1 MSAWAIAG
9 PYPGTVLS
17 PRVLSPSREKTTITT
32 DRFGDKIETKTYRDA
47 LGDEVLR
54 RAVVNRLGDVIE
66 TTTVSG
72 PHVGERLTS
81 ERPIAPVHMRNA
93 GLRDDGLLDMREK
106 TYADRLDDLKAR
118 STYLDDPLWTRSS
131 KYLDRPLWTRPS
143 RYLNDPLWTYRS
155 MSYIDDPKWR
165 RSALND
171 DTVSLKDPR
180 RALSPTTWNDSILSP
195 RVMSPRRET
204 STTVT
209 DNFGDRIETKTLRD
223 AFGDEVVS
231 RTVTDR
237 FGDSVKT
244 TSTGHVRDPRFL
256 MGEKTR
262 ILRTRSGSPIRRIR
276 DDLLADEGKTPIFA
290 EERIDLL
297 NKHAEYLDDPMWRRT
312 ATYAHEPVV
321 NRSGAQ
327 YLEDPWWTKGSR
339 YLNDPVV
346 RMNSYMDDPSW
357 RRSTVHPDLVKRDI
371 DDAVWRRAAYPAL
384 LGGRKLI

>member
-1 MSAWAIAG
+1 M
-9 PYPGTVLS
+9 
-17 PRVLSPSREKTTITT
+17 ITT
-32 DRFGDKIETKTYRDA
+32 DRFGDKVETRTFRDA

-54 RAVVNRLGDVIE
+54 RAVVGRLGDALE
-66 TTTVSG
+66 TTTVAT

-81 ERPIAPVHMRNA
+81 ERPVAPAHIRNA

-106 TYADRLDDLKAR
+106 TYADRLDALKAR
-118 STYLDDPLWTRSS
+118 SSYLDDPLWTRSA

-155 MSYIDDPKWR
+155 MSYVDDPKWR

-171 DTVSLKDPR
+171 DTVLLKDPR

-204 STTVT
+204 STVVT
-209 DNFGDRIETKTLRD
+209 DNFGDRVETKSLKD
-223 AFGDEVVS
+223 AFGDEVVT

-244 TSTGHVRDPRFL
+244 TTTGHVRDPRFL

-262 ILRTRSGSPIRRIR
+262 VLRTRSGSPIRRIR
-276 DDLLADEGKTPIFA
+276 DDLLADEAKTRTFA

-297 NKHAEYLDDPMWRRT
+297 NKKAEYLDDPMWKRT
-312 ATYAHEPVV
+312 ATYVDDPQV
-321 NRSGAQ
+321 NRSGGL
-327 YLEDPWWTKGSR
+327 YLEDPWWTSGSR
-339 YLNDPVV
+339 YLDDPLV
-346 RMNSYMDDPSW
+346 RMPVYMDDPVW

-371 DDAVWRRAAYPAL
+371 EDPLWRRAAYPAL